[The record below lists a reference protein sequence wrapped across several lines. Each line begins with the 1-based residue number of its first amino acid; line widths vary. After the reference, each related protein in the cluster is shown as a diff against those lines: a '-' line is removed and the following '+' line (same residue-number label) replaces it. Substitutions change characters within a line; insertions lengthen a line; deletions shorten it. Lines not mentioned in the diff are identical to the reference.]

1 MKEKSHYFV
10 ILVLI
15 SLMLG
20 TYVASTLNIRNLGDS
35 DQNPAVFHE

>member
-10 ILVLI
+10 VLVLI

-20 TYVASTLNIRNLGDS
+20 TCVASTLNIRNLGDS
-35 DQNPAVFHE
+35 NKDPAVFH